1 MTVRSILYQVS
12 SCGRS
17 DIGLVRQNN
26 EDAWESLSEQ
36 QFYILADG
44 MGGHRAG
51 EVASKETV
59 DRLSQHVRNTL
70 KSTKGNID
78 QHVAIINDIIQKV
91 NHDVYQKA
99 RSDSEL
105 RGMGTT
111 LCCTYFHKEGVVF
124 AHVGDS
130 RIYRFH
136 NNKLYQLTRDHSLVA
151 EMIDLGELSEKNVSG
166 VNYKNIITRAIGTE
180 PFVEVSIGI
189 SEFYENDVFMMCSD
203 GLSDLLSL
211 KMIENILKESK
222 DLKVTVDQLIDAAIE
237 RGGKD
242 NVTAVLMRVEN
253 RHEKQNL
260 SR

>member
-1 MTVRSILYQVS
+1 MTVRSTLYKVS

-17 DIGLVRQNN
+17 DVGLVRQNN
-26 EDAWESLSEQ
+26 EDAWEILCEQ

-51 EVASKETV
+51 EVASRETV
-59 DRLSQHVRNTL
+59 DGLSKHVRNAL
-70 KSTKGNID
+70 KSTKGDID
-78 QHVAIINDIIQKV
+78 LHVAIINDIIQKV

-111 LCCTYFHKEGVVF
+111 LCCTYFHEKGVVF

-136 NNKLYQLTRDHSLVA
+136 DKKLYQLTRDHSLVA

-180 PFVEVSIGI
+180 PSVEVSIGI
-189 SEFYENDVFMMCSD
+189 SEFYENDLFMMCSD
-203 GLSDLLSL
+203 GLSDLLSPT
-211 KMIENILKESK
+211 MIENILKK
-222 DLKVTVDQLIDAAIE
+222 AVDLRDTVDQLIDAAIE

-253 RHEKQNL
+253 GNEKPNL